1 MGRANSQHSRSKSKN
16 SLAQVPKNLEKESD
30 GVYEEYSEE
39 LADEADV
46 KAQARAKAADE
57 RQGRTKA

>member
-1 MGRANSQHSRSKSKN
+1 MGRANSQHSRSKNKN
-16 SLAQVPKNLEKESD
+16 SLAQVPKNLKKESD

-57 RQGRTKA
+57 RQGN